1 MDSVGNRNRTV
12 HLWSLSQDVVVE
24 AGDAEGQLV
33 LTGPW
38 GPERVDG
45 AHAVVR
51 DALHRME
58 LGPVLL
64 ANVEP
69 RSGVRLVLLPLL
81 ERLSHLVVRTLGVD
95 DLGGP
100 LLSAAPVARTAS
112 FRLDRLPGWRPV
124 RLPADVTV
132 RRAPRGV
139 TVESSDAPYRVVL
152 HRPEAAWVLGL
163 LAWPVTP
170 DDASA
175 CLDLPPGMTEA
186 ILDYLAAAGMAAPA
200 DTSADTPASAPA
212 DTPADAPQ
220 DPPATDVT
228 GASPRLWRS

>member
-1 MDSVGNRNRTV
+1 MDSVGDRTV
-12 HLWSLSQDVVVE
+12 HLWSLSEDVVVE
-24 AGDAEGQLV
+24 AGDTEGQLL

-38 GPERVDG
+38 GSELVDG
-45 AHAVVR
+45 TGVAVR
-51 DALHRME
+51 EALHRME

-69 RSGVRLVLLPLL
+69 AGSAAVVLLPVL

-100 LLSAAPVARTAS
+100 LLSAAPVTRSAS
-112 FRLDRLPGWRPV
+112 FRLAPLPGYRPV

-132 RRAPRGV
+132 RRAPRGF
-139 TVESSDAPYRVVL
+139 TVESSGASYKVML

-163 LAWPVTP
+163 LAWPVSP

-175 CLDLPPGMTEA
+175 SLALPPGVTEGV
-186 ILDYLAAAGMAAPA
+186 LEYLAAAGMAAPVEL
-200 DTSADTPASAPA
+200 
-212 DTPADAPQ
+212 PADAEDFYPGAAVGRGRM
-220 DPPATDVT
+220 PPLLGGAPPDAGTAPST
-228 GASPRLWRS
+228 G